1 MAKYVAPGNRAKRRK
16 QQRARKM
23 AMYSTIVIFILVISF
38 GIVKVIELFQK
49 DEGDIPILDNSGSV
63 STEDV
68 VIDNGLFIG
77 PTLEQ
82 TTAGVVQP
90 DIYTIQATE
99 NGRVDVSYFNDAIF
113 LGDSLADGF
122 KVYAGWMSLKDTG
135 AVYLTQQGTTPRT
148 FLQPGAM
155 VDAGR
160 GPVDV
165 WAVIEQRQPGKMYIT
180 LGTNALMAMDPPE
193 FIESYSQL
201 IDKIKKT
208 SPDTVIYI
216 TTITPTTERK
226 AAAEPRLSY
235 ERIYE
240 ANKLIAKMCNEKGA
254 VILNLYDLLKDETGY
269 LDKDIAAGDG
279 YHLSPSGYRIWLDYL
294 ITHTKYDPD
303 SPYVP
308 GSPYYLEPKTEG

>member
-1 MAKYVAPGNRAKRRK
+1 MAKYVAPGSRAKRRK

-38 GIVKVIELFQK
+38 AIVKVIELFQK
-49 DEGDIPILDNSGSV
+49 DENDIPILDNSGSDI
-63 STEDV
+63 TENIIV
-68 VIDNGLFIG
+68 DNGLFIG
-77 PTLEQ
+77 PTLER
-82 TTAGVVQP
+82 TSGGIYQP
-90 DIYTIQATE
+90 DIDTIRATA

-122 KVYAGWMSLKDTG
+122 KVYAGWMSLKDTS

-180 LGTNALMAMDPPE
+180 LGTNALMAMDPEE
-193 FIESYSQL
+193 FIASYKQL
-201 IDKIKKT
+201 VDKIQKV
-208 SPDTVIYI
+208 SPDTVIYV

-226 AAAEPRLSY
+226 ASLEPRLSY
-235 ERIYE
+235 ERIYQS
-240 ANKLIAKMCNEKGA
+240 NQLIARMCNEEGL
-254 VILNLYDLLKDETGY
+254 VLINLYDVLKDSTGY
-269 LDKDIAAGDG
+269 LNKDIAAGDG
-279 YHLSPSGYRIWLDYL
+279 YHLSPSGYRMWLDYL
-294 ITHTKYDPD
+294 ITHTKYDPE

>member
-16 QQRARKM
+16 QQKARKM

-38 GIVKVIELFQK
+38 GIVKVIEFFQK
-49 DEGDIPILDNSGSV
+49 DEGDIPILDNSGSTD
-63 STEDV
+63 TEDIV
-68 VIDNGLFIG
+68 VDNGLFIG

-82 TTAGVVQP
+82 TTGNVVQP

-99 NGRVDVSYFNDAIF
+99 NGRVDVSYFDDAIF

-122 KVYAGWMSLKDTG
+122 KVYAGWMSLKDTS

-216 TTITPTTERK
+216 TTITPTTEKK

-269 LDKDIAAGDG
+269 LDVDIAAGDG
-279 YHLSPSGYRIWLDYL
+279 YHLSPAGYRIWLDYL

-308 GSPYYLEPKTEG
+308 GSPYYLEPETEG